1 MRLPRWTVYP
11 ALGVLATFLVTA
23 VPRPVDPLA
32 LSASLGR
39 GAGEPSAPARSEH
52 PRMVVLGIDGL
63 DPKLLTQ
70 AMERYPERMANFRR
84 LVSMGDGVQTLRT
97 SCPPQSPV
105 AWSNFITGR
114 NPGGHGVFD
123 FIHRDPVTRAPV
135 PGTTKEVEGSTLD
148 LWGEWKLPLGGEV
161 GSNRSGEAFWQT
173 LAKHGVRADIW
184 RMPANFPVEPADG
197 LSFPDMLTP
206 AMDSAYG
213 VYKIYTTD
221 PPVELRRSG
230 GHFIPLRPFEGHVVT
245 YLEGPP
251 NSFKHGDPQVQIPMD
266 LFIDPELDAL
276 AIEVSGNVLV
286 LEPGEWS
293 DFVRV
298 SFDLLPMAVAGAGG
312 TVRFYLRSV
321 RPELELYA
329 SPVNI
334 DPLAPAM
341 AVSQPEHASADLAEA
356 IGLYYTQGMAEEV
369 NALKD
374 GAFDELE
381 FMDQARLVY
390 EERVR
395 MMDYALDGYLADDRG
410 GLLFFYYSTVDLC
423 MHMMWCVADSEHPQ
437 HQRVNEF
444 AASDSS
450 SWSGRP
456 GSTWREVIWDLY
468 MQMDPILGTVLDRMG
483 EDALVIVMSDHGF
496 APYYR
501 KFSLNTWLL
510 EEGYLVLKPE
520 YQPTV
525 ELGEPA
531 WPGLA
536 GTSSLNITAHVDW
549 SRTRAYGVGFN
560 GLYLNLAGRE
570 LDDPET
576 PELDESGIVR
586 PGAEADALVAEL
598 VARLEAFEDPFMP
611 GRRVIRSA
619 DVAAQIYSGER
630 LGEAPDILVGYDSGY
645 GNADSASIGLIPP
658 YLVESN
664 LGGTFNGNHLMAPE
678 VVPGVLLTNAPV
690 AEGEHG
696 LEDLTAEILRRYGV
710 PPAPGTVGRPV
721 LR

>member
-11 ALGVLATFLVTA
+11 ALAVLATFLVTA
-23 VPRPVDPLA
+23 VPRPVDPHA
-32 LSASLGR
+32 LGLGAADGASRLLPVSR
-39 GAGEPSAPARSEH
+39 H
-52 PRMVVLGIDGL
+52 PRVVVLGIDGL
-63 DPKLLTQ
+63 DPKLLEQ
-70 AMERYPERMANFRR
+70 AMERFSEGMANFRR
-84 LVSMGDGVQTLRT
+84 LAAKADGVQVLRT

-123 FIHRDPVTRAPV
+123 FIHRDPMTRAPI
-135 PGTTKEVEGSTLD
+135 PGTTKEEKGSTWN
-148 LWGEWKLPLGGEV
+148 LWGDWKLPLGGEV

-173 LAKHGVRADIW
+173 LARHGVRADVW

-213 VYKIYTTD
+213 VYKIYTTN
-221 PPVELRRSG
+221 PPLELSRSG
-230 GHFIPLRPFEGHVVT
+230 GHFIPLRPFEGVVDT

-251 NSFKHGDPQVQIPMD
+251 NSFKQGDPQVRIP
-266 LFIDPELDAL
+266 LRILIDPEHDAV
-276 AIEVSGNVLV
+276 AVEVGGSVLV

-298 SFDLLPMAVAGAGG
+298 SFDLLPMSLAGAGG
-312 TVRFYLRSV
+312 TVRFYLRGV

-341 AVSQPEHASADLAEA
+341 PVSAPERASADLAKA

-374 GAFDELE
+374 GAFDERE
-381 FMDQARLVY
+381 FMEQARLVY

-395 MMDYALDGYLADDRG
+395 MMHYALDNYLADDRG

-423 MHMMWCVADSEHPQ
+423 MHMMWCVADEAHPQ
-437 HQRVNEF
+437 HARVGEL
-444 AASDSS
+444 ARSDSS
-450 SWSGRP
+450 RWSGRP
-456 GSTWREVIWDLY
+456 GSTWRDVIWDLY
-468 MQMDPILGTVLDRMG
+468 MQMDPILGTVLDRLG
-483 EDALVIVMSDHGF
+483 DDALVIVMSDHGF

-510 EEGYLVLKPE
+510 EQGYLVLEPRF
-520 YQPTV
+520 QPTV
-525 ELGEPA
+525 PLGDPS
-531 WPGLA
+531 WPGVE
-536 GTSSLNITAHVDW
+536 GVGSLNVMAHVDW
-549 SRTRAYGVGFN
+549 SKTRAYGMGFN

-570 LDDPET
+570 RDDPTT
-576 PELDESGIVR
+576 PEDESGIVR
-586 PGAEADALVAEL
+586 PGAEAQALIAEL
-598 VARLEAFEDPFMP
+598 KQRLEAFEDPYMP
-611 GRRVIRSA
+611 GRRVVRVA
-619 DVAAQIYSGER
+619 DVASQVYSGER
-630 LGEAPDILVGYDSGY
+630 LAEAPDILVGYDSGY

-664 LGGTFNGNHLMAPE
+664 LGGSFNGNHLMAPE

-690 AEGEHG
+690 AEGSHG